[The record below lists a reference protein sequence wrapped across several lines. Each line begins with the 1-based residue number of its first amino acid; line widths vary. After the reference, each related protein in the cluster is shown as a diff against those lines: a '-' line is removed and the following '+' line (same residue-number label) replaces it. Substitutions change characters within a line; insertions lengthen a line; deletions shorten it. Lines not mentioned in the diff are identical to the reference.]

1 MVAPL
6 LPGDP
11 RQLGAFYLDGR
22 LGAGGQ
28 GVVYEGYGPGGER
41 VAVKALHG
49 VSDRDRDLLR
59 REVSAW
65 RKVAPFCTTKVLHA
79 DLDGPVPFVV
89 SEYVAGP
96 DLRQAVG
103 GPDGRYGP
111 EQLRR
116 LAIGLATA
124 LVAIHQAGVVHRDL
138 KPENILLGPDGPRVI
153 DFGIAGNEDLSTT
166 TGAVKGTLRYMP
178 PERYRGSR
186 GDAKVDVWGW
196 GAVILFAATGR
207 AAFDGETV
215 PAIAAQVATH
225 EPDTSVLD
233 EPLRSLVAAAL
244 SKDPAERPASE
255 DLLLRLA
262 GGVNLAEAAGEAV
275 PTRTPARAER
285 SRAEMAEAVFA
296 GLDPAAREAVP
307 RVFLRL
313 VAPGERAE
321 DTLRSAR
328 RDEFTDDQ
336 TGAQAVERVLRG
348 FTGAGILV
356 WEGESVTL
364 AGAALIRSWPRLRAW
379 VEAERA
385 GLGVHQD
392 LVGASRLWD
401 GHGRKNSDLY
411 QGTALARAQSWA
423 VTGRRQLT
431 LNVVERAF
439 LEAAAML
446 ARRRGRFRALLS
458 AVLAVLLVIAVGAAA
473 VAIDQRQTVA
483 GQRDRAASAQIAG
496 LAMSVRR
503 TDPDLAR
510 RLAVAAWSISGTA
523 EAWSALLTV
532 RHQWENRAVKLT
544 GSEVYVSDLDGTGRT
559 MVAASGTRVSLWNV
573 DTGRRLASYTAP
585 SSVDRLDISEDGRT
599 VALRTGRDRQ
609 AIVLD
614 APGLRLRNGHRY
626 PAAGDL
632 REGELE
638 LSPAGAYL
646 AVSGPGGEEKG
657 VAVWDT
663 RTGRRVF
670 EQATGKYLRPS
681 FSPEENVLSLSGQD
695 GVGWI
700 DLATGKRLAV
710 PDLHREGL
718 ALAPVRF
725 SPDGVWAVLQ
735 NDQGGRLVS
744 VGRGPDQDLKGSPD
758 TPMAEMRFSPD
769 GRYVISGFTVWEV
782 SGIGDGKP
790 IIRYPITPD
799 ECAGRTIRFSANGSE
814 LRCVSPDGVLRS
826 LDVAHF
832 TRPALA
838 AAHGYGET
846 AASRDGSTLALSYGD
861 KVEIWS
867 TAPLAERFELPVPG
881 TSLGGVGLKLS
892 RDGRLLALGHREID
906 DEIEIWDLTK
916 RAKLGV
922 LPASVPPTSTLGSDF
937 AQGLDFAPG
946 NRSLVRRQ
954 TERGSAVLKYW
965 DLTTM
970 KVIREMR
977 EGPTSVEFH
986 PDGKAVLATP
996 SPGLLAFPS
1005 GKAIKAGPRNL
1016 WLSRFSTDGRTLFQ
1030 HPEPNSSRIL
1040 TFDARTM
1047 RPRGDGLRTGSVPGG
1062 GGPPPVAHS
1071 SDDRLIATPHGTG
1084 DAAQIKLW
1092 DLRTRTQFGIALT
1105 GHLDFVVAM
1114 TFTPDDSALI
1124 SVGQDGRF
1132 VRYTIAPRLLADELC
1147 GKAGALT
1154 EAEWKARIPDVPYR
1168 RNC

>member
-1 MVAPL
+1 MAAPL

-49 VSDRDRDLLR
+49 VSARDRDLLR

-79 DLDGPVPFVV
+79 DVDGPVPFVV

-103 GPDGRYGP
+103 GPEGRYGP
-111 EQLRR
+111 ERLRR

-124 LVAIHQAGVVHRDL
+124 LVAIHRAGVVHRDV

-153 DFGIAGNEDLSTT
+153 DFGIAGVEELST

-178 PERYRGSR
+178 PERYRGLR

-207 AAFDGETV
+207 AVFDGETV
-215 PAIAAQVATH
+215 PAIADQVATH

-233 EPLRSLVAAAL
+233 EPLRPLVAAAL
-244 SKDPAERPASE
+244 SKDPADRPTSE
-255 DLLLRLA
+255 DLLLGLA
-262 GGVNLAEAAGEAV
+262 GGVNLAEAAGKAV
-275 PTRTPARAER
+275 PAQAPAHAER
-285 SRAEMAEAVFA
+285 SRAELAEAVFA
-296 GLDPAAREAVP
+296 ALAPAAQEAVP

-313 VAPGERAE
+313 VASGERAE

-328 RDEFTDDQ
+328 RGEFADDQ
-336 TGAQAVERVLRG
+336 TGVYAVERVLSDY
-348 FTGAGILV
+348 TGAGILV

-364 AGAALIRSWPRLRAW
+364 AGAALIRAWPRLRAW

-411 QGTALARAQSWA
+411 QGTALARAHSWA
-423 VTGRRQLT
+423 ATGRRQLT
-431 LNVVERAF
+431 LNLVERAF
-439 LEAAAML
+439 LDSAAML
-446 ARRRGRFRALLS
+446 TRRRGRFRALLS
-458 AVLAVLLVIAVGAAA
+458 AVLTVLLVIAVGAAA
-473 VAIDQRQTVA
+473 IAVDQRQTVA
-483 GQRDRAASAQIAG
+483 AQRDRAASAQIAG
-496 LAMSVRR
+496 LAMSLRR

-510 RLAVAAWSISGTA
+510 RLAVAAWSISGTT
-523 EAWSALLTV
+523 EAWSALLTA
-532 RHQWENRAVKLT
+532 RHQWENKAVKLT

-559 MVAASGTRVSLWNV
+559 MVTASGTQVGLWHV
-573 DTGRRLASYTAP
+573 GTGRRLASYTAP

-599 VALRTGRDRQ
+599 VALRTARDQ
-609 AIVLD
+609 QTVVLD

-626 PAAGDL
+626 PAAGDID
-632 REGELE
+632 EGELE
-638 LSPAGAYL
+638 LSPTGAYL
-646 AVSGPGGEEKG
+646 AVSGPGGDEKG

-670 EQATGKYLRPS
+670 EQATGEFLRPS
-681 FSPEENVLSLSGQD
+681 FSPQENLLSLSGQD
-695 GVGWI
+695 EVSWI
-700 DLATGKRLAV
+700 DLTTGGRPAV

-725 SPDGVWAVLQ
+725 SPDGVWAVRQ
-735 NDQGGRLVS
+735 NDHGGRLVS
-744 VGRGPDQDLKGSPD
+744 VGKGPDLDLKGSPD
-758 TPMAEMRFSPD
+758 NPMAEMRFSPD

-782 SGIGDGKP
+782 TGIGDGKP
-790 IIRYPITPD
+790 IIRYPITSD
-799 ECAGRTIRFSANGSE
+799 ECAGRSIRFSANDSE
-814 LRCVSPDGVLRS
+814 LRCVSPDGVLHS

-832 TRPALA
+832 TRPAIA
-838 AAHGYGET
+838 ADHGYSRT
-846 AASRDGSTLALSYGD
+846 AASHDGSTLALAYGD

-867 TAPLAERFELPVPG
+867 TAPLAKRFELPVPD
-881 TSLGGVGLKLS
+881 TSLDEVGLKLS
-892 RDGRLLALGHREID
+892 RDGRLLALGHGEID

-916 RAKLGV
+916 RSKLGIM
-922 LPASVPPTSTLGSDF
+922 PKSVPPTSTQGSDF
-937 AQGLDFAPG
+937 AQGLDFSPD
-946 NRSLVRRQ
+946 NRALVLRRV
-954 TERGSAVLKYW
+954 ERGTAMLKYW
-965 DLTTM
+965 DLSTM
-970 KVIREMR
+970 KVIRQMR
-977 EGPTSVEFH
+977 AGPASVEFH
-986 PDGKAVLATP
+986 PDGKTVLATP
-996 SPGLLAFPS
+996 EPGLLAFPS
-1005 GKAIKAGPRNL
+1005 GKVVKAGPKNL
-1016 WLSRFSTDGRTLFQ
+1016 WQSRFSADGRTLFQ
-1030 HPEPNSSRIL
+1030 DTEGNSSRIL
-1040 TFDARTM
+1040 TFDAQSM
-1047 RPRGDGLRTGSVPGG
+1047 RPKGDGLRIGPLPGG
-1062 GGPPPVAHS
+1062 GGPPPIAHS
-1071 SDDRLIATPHGTG
+1071 SDDRLIATPHGNG
-1084 DAAQIKLW
+1084 DATQIKLW
-1092 DLRTRTQFGIALT
+1092 DLQTRAQVGIVLT

-1147 GKAGALT
+1147 AKAGALT
-1154 EAEWKARIPDVPYR
+1154 EAEWKTRIPDVAYR
-1168 RNC
+1168 RTC